1 MLTEHAKVMALLKD
15 AGEVVGRKKLQK
27 MVYISKKMKLPFQER
42 YNFHMF
48 GPYSEELTLRVEELS
63 NLGFVKEVKEKKAGY
78 YQYRY
83 ALTEDGETFLKKF
96 PLEWPDEK
104 AKGMVESMNT
114 HPSKFLELVS
124 TILYF
129 DDLPKAEV
137 KEKVFTLKKKQNYS
151 EEDIEEAYH
160 YIHSLKH

>member
-27 MVYISKKMKLPFQER
+27 MVYISKKLKLPFQER

-83 ALTEDGETFLKKF
+83 ALTEDGETFF
-96 PLEWPDEK
+96 
-104 AKGMVESMNT
+104 
-114 HPSKFLELVS
+114 
-124 TILYF
+124 
-129 DDLPKAEV
+129 
-137 KEKVFTLKKKQNYS
+137 KEISFRMAQ
-151 EEDIEEAYH
+151 
-160 YIHSLKH
+160 